1 MKIKKNVSFN
11 TNYELELL
19 PEFESIKVTGLID
32 RCLVSE
38 QTGINEAQKD
48 NSFSSPKWNQGLK

>member
-19 PEFESIKVTGLID
+19 LEFESIKVTGLID

-48 NSFSSPKWNQGLK
+48 NSFSYLNETKA